1 MKTKNT
7 KLLKTGSM
15 KPVRGGSTHMSGQNS
30 AGMQTPGQTTAGGA
44 KKSAPFT
51 SAAKAGPSGKVGKQM
66 PSKPSRAGTL
76 VQK

>member
-1 MKTKNT
+1 MKNSKVI
-7 KLLKTGSM
+7 KTGKM
-15 KPVRGGSTHMSGQNS
+15 APVRGGSGHMSGKNS

-44 KKSAPFT
+44 KKAAPFA
-51 SAAKAGPSGKVGKQM
+51 SAAKAGPSGKVGNQK